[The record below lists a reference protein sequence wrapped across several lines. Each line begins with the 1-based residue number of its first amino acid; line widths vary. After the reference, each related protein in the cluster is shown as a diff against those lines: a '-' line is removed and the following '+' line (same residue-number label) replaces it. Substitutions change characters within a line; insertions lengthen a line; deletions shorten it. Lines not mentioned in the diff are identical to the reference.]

1 MKLQAE
7 RASGSNAIQRHSVEG
22 VVVDG
27 QTYTNSVIVPW
38 QGAVHAWRPQ
48 DFQSLTEGDFEK
60 LLEERPELVIFG
72 SGQRLR
78 FPSPSLLRSLLSA
91 HIGVETM
98 DTAAACR
105 THNVLLAEG
114 RCVVSALLFESVPLR

>member
-7 RASGSNAIQRHSVEG
+7 RASGSNAIARHSVEG

-27 QTYTNSVIVPW
+27 QTYTTSVIVPW
-38 QGAVHAWRPQ
+38 QGAVQAWTAR
-48 DFQSLTEGDFEK
+48 DFQSLTEGDFEQ
-60 LLEERPELVIFG
+60 LLAQRPELVIFG

-78 FPSPSLLRSLLSA
+78 FPSPSLLRSLLTA
-91 HIGVETM
+91 RIGVETM

-114 RCVVSALLFESVPLR
+114 RCVVSALLFESAALC